1 MFPHVFKTFDLFVF
15 TFYFYFLFRQNF
27 QQMWQIYVLPNFSL
41 SLFSS
46 SFPMSSVALVL
57 IYFFSFIF
65 LFFMSYFSS
74 LPMTSGFLYF
84 FFFRGF
90 YCVLL
95 SLSLPFPQTLTNLL
109 LSPFF
114 LVEFYTPILFL
125 FLHFSFVVVTYS
137 TPRSKLLWRVG
148 ILSPKCTI
156 SWQCTSFDFYFFLTH
171 FFLFSSLSFPHFRI
185 TQRFGKL

>member
-1 MFPHVFKTFDLFVF
+1 
-15 TFYFYFLFRQNF
+15 
-27 QQMWQIYVLPNFSL
+27 
-41 SLFSS
+41 
-46 SFPMSSVALVL
+46 
-57 IYFFSFIF
+57 
-65 LFFMSYFSS
+65 MSYFSS

-84 FFFRGF
+84 FFFFRRC

-156 SWQCTSFDFYFFLTH
+156 SWQCMSFDFYFFLTH
-171 FFLFSSLSFPHFRI
+171 FFSIFLSLFPSFPHHSTLRQTVTISISLHIYHFTTAI
-185 TQRFGKL
+185 SQPKLKCRFSNAHFCPDTIGH